1 MSGGNIMIRF
11 KAIDASGFLYEPV
24 DTGFMKL
31 KTKRFGTADEIET
44 KLWDEITND
53 YHFKQHV
60 RRLAEQLA
68 AAQTVIGK
76 TEFRKQE
83 EEYEAQKK
91 REETLSS

>member
-1 MSGGNIMIRF
+1 MIRF

-91 REETLSS
+91 REGTTLL